1 MKRERE
7 EHEEIST
14 TTWGTDW
21 YYMRK
26 MQGTVNYESNMKQ
39 TLIYV

>member
-14 TTWGTDW
+14 TIWGTDW
-21 YYMRK
+21 YYMRIIQDAVIMNQEWNK
-26 MQGTVNYESNMKQ
+26 F
-39 TLIYV
+39 